1 MKPVLSE
8 LAESQVII
16 TLPDGKTLTF
26 EGTVTGFDIAGK
38 IGPGLA
44 KAALAIKLNGEM
56 MDLRHEI
63 SSDAKIEIVTRSSP
77 DALELI
83 RHGCAHVLAEAVQ
96 QLFLGTQVTIGPNV
110 ENGFYYD
117 FARETPFTTDD
128 FFKIEEKMREIISKD
143 EPFVREVWSRDD
155 AIKHFNSIGEN
166 YKVEIIQDLLPMED
180 ISIYRQG
187 KWLDLCKGPHL
198 PSTRH
203 IGNAF
208 KLMKVAGAYWRG
220 DSSNTMLS
228 RIYGT
233 VWRDQK
239 ELDAHLLLLEE
250 AEKRDHRKIGREMD
264 LFHLQEDAHG
274 SVFWH
279 DKGFC
284 IWKVLE
290 QYIRKCQEDFGYT
303 EVKTPQLMNSRF
315 WEASGHWSKYRE
327 NMFVVPDVV
336 PNIEE
341 GGKVFKEEPK
351 DFLALKPMNCPGHV
365 QIFKQGIKSYRD
377 LPIRMAEFGC
387 CHRNEPHGALHGLM
401 RVRQMTQDDA
411 HIFCREDQ
419 ILSETSLFI
428 EMFIKTYKD
437 FGFDDVQLKIATRP
451 SVRAGTDE
459 TWDKSEKSLI
469 SAIESLKNKYNLKYV
484 LAPGEGAFYGPKLE
498 FHVKDAIGRSWQCA
512 TLQTDFVMSQKL
524 DATYIGE
531 DGKKHYPVM
540 LHRAVYGSFERFIGM
555 LIEAYAGKFPLWLAP
570 VQAVVVTI
578 TSDADSYAEK
588 VMEQLKKAGIRA
600 ESDLRNEKINY
611 KIREHSLV
619 KTPQIWVV
627 GKREAKEGTVAIRRL
642 GSDAQE
648 ILALDEAIRKI
659 GIESASPQ

>member
-1 MKPVLSE
+1 MKPVSLDI
-8 LAESQVII
+8 AGCPIII

-26 EGTVTGFDIAGK
+26 DGTVTGFDIAEK
-38 IGPGLA
+38 IGQGLA

-56 MDLRHEI
+56 IDLRHEI
-63 SSDAKIEIVTRSSP
+63 SADAKIEIVTRSSP

-96 QLFLGTQVTIGPNV
+96 QLFPGTQVTIGPNV

-117 FARETPFTTDD
+117 FACETPFTTDD
-128 FFKIEEKMREIISKD
+128 FSKIEKKMREIISKD

-155 AIKHFNSIGEN
+155 AIKHFKSIGED

-203 IGNAF
+203 IWNAF

-220 DSSNTMLS
+220 DSSNVMLT

-233 VWRDQK
+233 AWRDKK

-279 DKGFC
+279 DKGFR

-341 GGKVFKEEPK
+341 GGKIFKEEPK
-351 DFLALKPMNCPGHV
+351 DFLALKPMNCPGHI

-419 ILSETSLFI
+419 ILSETALFI

-469 SAIESLKNKYNLKYV
+469 SAIESLRNKYSLKYV

-531 DGKKHYPVM
+531 DGKEHYPVM

-555 LIEAYAGKFPLWLAP
+555 LIEAYAGKFPIWLAP
-570 VQAVVVTI
+570 VQAVVATI
-578 TSDADSYAEK
+578 TSDADSYAGK
-588 VMEQLKKAGIRA
+588 VMEQLEKAGIRA
-600 ESDLRNEKINY
+600 ESDLRNEKISY
-611 KIREHSLV
+611 KIREHSLL

-627 GKREAKEGTVAIRRL
+627 GKREAEEGTVAIRRL

-659 GIESASPQ
+659 STESAPPQ

>member
-8 LAESQVII
+8 LAESPVII

-26 EGTVTGFDIAGK
+26 EGTVTGFDIAKK

-44 KAALAIKLNGEM
+44 KAALAVKRNGEM
-56 MDLRHEI
+56 IDLQREI

-96 QLFLGTQVTIGPNV
+96 QLFPDTQVTIGPNV

-117 FARETPFTTDD
+117 FACDPPFTTDD
-128 FFKIEEKMREIISKD
+128 FTKIEKKMREIISKD

-155 AIKHFNSIGEN
+155 AIKHFKSIGEN
-166 YKVEIIQDLLPMED
+166 YKAEIIQDLPPTED

-187 KWLDLCKGPHL
+187 KWLDLCRGPHL
-198 PSTRH
+198 PSTSH

-220 DSSNTMLS
+220 DSSNVMLT

-233 VWRDQK
+233 VWRDKK

-264 LFHLQEDAHG
+264 LFHLQEEAHG

-279 DKGFC
+279 DKGFRL
-284 IWKVLE
+284 WKVLE
-290 QYIRKCQEDFGYT
+290 EYIRTSQEKFGYT
-303 EVKTPQLMNSRF
+303 EVKTPQLMNSSF
-315 WEASGHWSKYRE
+315 WEASGHWSKFRE
-327 NMFVVPDVV
+327 NMFVVPDAI
-336 PNIEE
+336 PDTEE
-341 GGKVFKEEPK
+341 DGRIFKEEPK
-351 DFLALKPMNCPGHV
+351 DFMALKPMNCPGHI

-377 LPIRMAEFGC
+377 LPLRMAELGC

-401 RVRQMTQDDA
+401 RVRQMTQDDG
-411 HIFCREDQ
+411 HIFCHEDQ
-419 ILSETSLFI
+419 ILSETTLFI
-428 EMFIKTYKD
+428 EMFVKTYKD
-437 FGFDDVQLKIATRP
+437 FGFDDIQMKIATRP
-451 SVRAGTDE
+451 TLRVGTDE
-459 TWDKSEKSLI
+459 TWDKSEKALMA
-469 SAIESLKNKYNLKYV
+469 AIESLGRKYQ

-512 TLQTDFVMSQKL
+512 TFQVDFVMPERL

-540 LHRAVYGSFERFIGM
+540 LHRAVYGSFERFMGM
-555 LIEAYAGKFPLWLAP
+555 LIEAYAGKFPLWIAP
-570 VQAVVVTI
+570 VQAVVATI

-588 VMEQLKKAGIRA
+588 VMEQLKKSGIRA

-627 GKREAKEGTVAIRRL
+627 GKREAEEGTVAIRCL
-642 GSDAQE
+642 GSNAQE

-659 GIESASPQ
+659 GTESVPPQ